1 MHTQLLSH
9 VLMLEISRAELKTR
23 LNIPY
28 LLEAVQ
34 AGFPSPAQDYVE
46 SALDLNDLCIKHPAA
61 TYFVRASGDSMTG
74 AGINHNDIL
83 IVDRSL
89 NAKHGDVVIAGFDG
103 ELTVKELQ
111 LKPYPAL
118 NSHNPN
124 YPSLRIRNEGELD
137 IFGVVTHVI
146 HAFR

>member
-1 MHTQLLSH
+1 
-9 VLMLEISRAELKTR
+9 MLQISQADLKSR
-23 LNIPY
+23 LKIPY

-89 NAKHGDVVIAGFDG
+89 SAKCGDVVIAGFDG

-118 NSHNPN
+118 NSRNPN
-124 YPSLRIRNEGELD
+124 YPPLRIRSEGELD
-137 IFGVVTHVI
+137 IFGVVSHVI

>member
-1 MHTQLLSH
+1 MQNL
-9 VLMLEISRAELKTR
+9 SRAEIKTK

-46 SALDLNDLCIKHPAA
+46 STLDLNELCIKHPAA

-89 NAKHGDVVIAGFDG
+89 TAKHGDVVIAGMDG

-111 LKPYPAL
+111 LSPYPAL
-118 NSHNPN
+118 LSHNPS

-137 IFGVVTHVI
+137 IFGVVSYVI

>member
-1 MHTQLLSH
+1 MQNL
-9 VLMLEISRAELKTR
+9 SRAEIKTK

-46 SALDLNDLCIKHPAA
+46 STLDLNELCIKHPAA

-89 NAKHGDVVIAGFDG
+89 TARHGDVVIAGMDG

-111 LKPYPAL
+111 LSPYPAL
-118 NSHNPN
+118 LSHNPS

-137 IFGVVTHVI
+137 IFGVVSYVI